1 MTTVKK
7 RKLGRTGLEIGEL
20 TLGTWGLFAES
31 YGRVF
36 PEQQSATLTRA
47 VDQGITSFDMAPS
60 WGDDGDAEKAVAAAV
75 GGRRDEMTYITRV
88 GRVLGEHG
96 LTAAFSP
103 DLLRAQ
109 VEASLT
115 RLSTDRIDVLLMQ
128 HPSIDDH
135 LRDEAV
141 LNTLKALKSEGKV
154 LAWGASVS
162 HVDDARAALVTG
174 SEVLCVPF
182 NFAAPDIV
190 WDIASECREQGVG
203 ILGRSVLMHGLLGGR
218 WGERKRFASDDHRAE
233 RWSYDALAA
242 RVRMAE
248 EFKQRA
254 APGVSNMAALALHF
268 SLAHDEVSSALFGPR
283 TPSQVVAAREAL
295 GSGLVL
301 SPVDLQFI
309 YNSIR

>member
-1 MTTVKK
+1 MGKK
-7 RKLGRTGLEIGEL
+7 RKLGRTGLEVDEL
-20 TLGTWGLFAES
+20 TIGTWGLFAES

-36 PEQQSATLTRA
+36 PEQQSATLQRA
-47 VDQGITSFDMAPS
+47 IDQGVTSFDMAPS

-75 GGRRDEMTYITRV
+75 GARRDEMTYITRV

-96 LTAAFSP
+96 LTAAFTP

-115 RLSTDRIDVLLMQ
+115 RLATDRIDVLLMQ

-135 LRDEAV
+135 LRDESV
-141 LNTLKALKSEGKV
+141 RTTLDALKGEGKIR
-154 LAWGASVS
+154 AWGASVS

-182 NFAAPDIV
+182 SMLTPDIV
-190 WDIASECREQGVG
+190 WDIASECREAGVG
-203 ILGRSVLMHGLLGGR
+203 ILARSVLLHGLLSGR
-218 WGERKRFASDDHRAE
+218 WGERKRFAPDDHRAQ
-233 RWSYDALAA
+233 RWSDDALSA

-248 EFKQRA
+248 EFKQRI
-254 APGVSNMAALALHF
+254 APGGSSMTTLALQF
-268 SLAHDEVSSALFGPR
+268 VLAHDEISSALVGPR
-283 TPSQVVAAREAL
+283 TPAQVVSASEAVAT
-295 GSGLVL
+295 SPAL